1 MGFSNILNEMM
12 KERGISQSKLAK
24 QIGYSQRAVSKW
36 INNQSEPT
44 ETPIVLCAKYFGVST
59 DEMLGYFSNGD
70 DRSGNNL
77 NQGLQEK
84 QYSDELKFLKI
95 YSTLSA
101 NGKARILAYSEFVSE
116 EEKIKYKR

>member
-1 MGFSNILNEMM
+1 MGFSNVLNEMM
-12 KERGISQSKLAK
+12 KERGISQSQLAK

-59 DEMLGYFSNGD
+59 DEMLGRFSNGD

-77 NQGLQEK
+77 NQGLQEN

-116 EEKIKYKR
+116 EEKIKHKR

>member
-1 MGFSNILNEMM
+1 MGFSNVLNEMM
-12 KERGISQSKLAK
+12 KERGISQSQLAK

-77 NQGLQEK
+77 NQGLQEN

-101 NGKARILAYSEFVSE
+101 NGKARILAYSEFVSD